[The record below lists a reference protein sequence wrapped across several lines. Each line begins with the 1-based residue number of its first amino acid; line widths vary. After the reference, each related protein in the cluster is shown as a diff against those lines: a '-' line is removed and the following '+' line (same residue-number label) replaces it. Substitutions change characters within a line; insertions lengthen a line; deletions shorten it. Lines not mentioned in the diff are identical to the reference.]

1 MCWVVSDAE
10 RVNGRKRGAVGGSSA
25 AGVGGSGGMGGEA
38 RNKQGLMCLY
48 YSNL

>member
-1 MCWVVSDAE
+1 MQRELMGENEGQWE
-10 RVNGRKRGAVGGSSA
+10 GAGAGG
-25 AGVGGSGGMGGEA
+25 GGMGGEA

>member
-1 MCWVVSDAE
+1 MQRQVMGENEGYWE
-10 RVNGRKRGAVGGSSA
+10 GAMQREWE
-25 AGVGGSGGMGGEA
+25 GGMGGEA

>member
-1 MCWVVSDAE
+1 MQRELMGENEGQWE
-10 RVNGRKRGAVGGSSA
+10 GAGAGG
-25 AGVGGSGGMGGEA
+25 GGGMGGEA